1 MAKSGHLDYQTA
13 LSLTGYLRREVEYV
27 PWVSALNG
35 LSYIKT
41 MLKRTAAYG
50 EFKKL
55 VFSFPKFKIKEP
67 HISRYMLR
75 LVDPIYRKLGFTRRS
90 DDTHLDILLRRTA
103 VGDNIIKWIFNMIS
117 VFSQVRWACSM
128 GSEDCQEKAK
138 EKFGNWMGMF
148 QPDAE
153 LKNP

>member
-1 MAKSGHLDYQTA
+1 MDDAINLAKSGHLDYQTA
-13 LSLTGYLRREVEYV
+13 LSVTGYLSREVEYV

-75 LVDPIYRKLGFTRRS
+75 LLGPIYRELGFLARPE
-90 DDTHLDILLRRTA
+90 DTHHDILLRKKV
-103 VGDNIIKWIFNMIS
+103 VGDNLIKWIFNLIS
-117 VFSQVRWACSM
+117 VFPR
-128 GSEDCQEKAK
+128 
-138 EKFGNWMGMF
+138 
-148 QPDAE
+148 
-153 LKNP
+153 

>member
-1 MAKSGHLDYQTA
+1 MDYQTA
-13 LSLTGYLRREVEYV
+13 LSVTGYLSKEVEYV

-35 LSYIKT
+35 LSYINT

-55 VFSFPKFKIKEP
+55 VFSFPKIKIKEP

-90 DDTHLDILLRRTA
+90 DDTHLDILLRKKA
-103 VGDNIIKWIFNMIS
+103 VGDFPIERNI
-117 VFSQVRWACSM
+117 
-128 GSEDCQEKAK
+128 
-138 EKFGNWMGMF
+138 
-148 QPDAE
+148 
-153 LKNP
+153 

>member
-13 LSLTGYLRREVEYV
+13 LSVTGYLSREVEYV

-55 VFSFPKFKIKEP
+55 VSSFPKFKIKEP

>member
-1 MAKSGHLDYQTA
+1 
-13 LSLTGYLRREVEYV
+13 
-27 PWVSALNG
+27 
-35 LSYIKT
+35 
-41 MLKRTAAYG
+41 
-50 EFKKL
+50 
-55 VFSFPKFKIKEP
+55 
-67 HISRYMLR
+67 MLR

-103 VGDNIIKWIFNMIS
+103 VGDNLIKWIFNMIS

-138 EKFGNWMGMF
+138 EKFGRWMGMF
-148 QPDAE
+148 QPDDE

>member
-67 HISRYMLR
+67 HIVRYMLR
-75 LVDPIYRKLGFTRRS
+75 LVDPIYRKLGFTSRP
-90 DDTHLDILLRRTA
+90 DDTHLDILLRKKA
-103 VGDNIIKWIFNMIS
+103 VGDFPIERNI
-117 VFSQVRWACSM
+117 
-128 GSEDCQEKAK
+128 
-138 EKFGNWMGMF
+138 
-148 QPDAE
+148 
-153 LKNP
+153 